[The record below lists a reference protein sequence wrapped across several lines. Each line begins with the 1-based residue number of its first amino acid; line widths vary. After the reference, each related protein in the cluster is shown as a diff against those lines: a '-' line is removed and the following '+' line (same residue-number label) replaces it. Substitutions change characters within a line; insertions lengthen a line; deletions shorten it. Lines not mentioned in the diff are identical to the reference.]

1 MRRNNQPVLTVP
13 VMSPNLFVVAE
24 IDSCVDPPGV
34 ERAAALALQL
44 GQLLLLDPPGGGLP
58 IEVLLRLG
66 VRQDIV

>member
-1 MRRNNQPVLTVP
+1 MLSSETQATLQEVQARLV
-13 VMSPNLFVVAE
+13 SSDA
-24 IDSCVDPPGV
+24 